1 MTGRLEGKVSIITGG
16 GGAMPGAQ
24 AVLFASEGSSVCVT
38 DVNLENANA
47 VVERI
52 KANGGKAL
60 SHQLDVRDQD
70 EWDTLV
76 QVAEKEFGPVDILC
90 NNAGANFRVSFEE
103 QSLEM
108 WNQIIE
114 IGLTGTFLGIKA
126 VIPSMR
132 KAGGGVILNM
142 GSLAS
147 IRPGGGSPGYA
158 AWKMGMIG
166 LNRSA
171 ASSFAKDNIRSVLIS
186 PGHVD
191 TPFIRG
197 NNPHS
202 PNDWK
207 TSIDNPENYNKRKL
221 STPLGRL
228 QVPEDLAQAF
238 LFAASSEAS
247 MITGSMI
254 TVDGGAAL

>member
-52 KANGGKAL
+52 KASGGKAL

-70 EWDTLV
+70 ECDTLG

-126 VIPSMR
+126 VVPSMR

-171 ASSFAKDNIRSVLIS
+171 AGSFAKDNIRSVLIS

-207 TSIDNPENYNKRKL
+207 TSIDNPENYKSRLEKI
-221 STPLGRL
+221 PAGRFIT
-228 QVPEDLAQAF
+228 PEDIAKVSLFLA
-238 LFAASSEAS
+238 SEESS
-247 MITGSMI
+247 MITGAI
-254 TVDGGAAL
+254 IPVDGGTNL